1 MLFDLLKY
9 LFQVT
14 NMTHSDSVHTG
25 GCCCHRIVMQFDEI
39 KNELQNVRQTV
50 GVAVT
55 LLSVSRKVICCESI
69 LTCHC
74 KIWTHRNITYPN
86 LDTQT
91 HNISK
96 SELY

>member
-1 MLFDLLKY
+1 MVVVFDLLKY

-50 GVAVT
+50 GVAVM
-55 LLSVSRKVICCESI
+55 LLSVSRKVICCGSI
-69 LTCHC
+69 LLAIAKFGHS
-74 KIWTHRNITYPN
+74 
-86 LDTQT
+86 DT
-91 HNISK
+91 
-96 SELY
+96 